1 MTHKQRQFLKTQIRH
16 FPWFKFPINQPILLN
31 ETDAIV
37 GAFTR
42 LCVVYWRECG
52 DLVMDAGIEAIGEP
66 ALFRLREI
74 RAIEIVRGKRRKIK
88 IKPLDDELEHALKRA
103 EKYADKLTKSQFKIE
118 TEKTKVN
125 ATTPV
130 NSTQNGGVDLDDPK
144 TRRKFIDVAK
154 RQFHVTAPS
163 MSAFNNHVEIKF
175 SELKSRAVSS
185 KIDHPLAYYLRS
197 IEQMGW
203 TAKRNHQ
210 NQQ

>member
-1 MTHKQRQFLKTQIRH
+1 MGDFMTHKQRQFLKTQIRH

-103 EKYADKLTKSQFKIE
+103 EKYADKLTKSQSF
-118 TEKTKVN
+118 
-125 ATTPV
+125 
-130 NSTQNGGVDLDDPK
+130 G
-144 TRRKFIDVAK
+144 
-154 RQFHVTAPS
+154 
-163 MSAFNNHVEIKF
+163 
-175 SELKSRAVSS
+175 
-185 KIDHPLAYYLRS
+185 
-197 IEQMGW
+197 
-203 TAKRNHQ
+203 
-210 NQQ
+210 